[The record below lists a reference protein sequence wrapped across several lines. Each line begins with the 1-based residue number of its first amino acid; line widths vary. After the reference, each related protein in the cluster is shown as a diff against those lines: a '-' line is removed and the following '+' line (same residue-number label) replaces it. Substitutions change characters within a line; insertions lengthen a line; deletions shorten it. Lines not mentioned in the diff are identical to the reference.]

1 MPRRIARKRGVVTRV
16 SRGLPVGAVIPCVD
30 NTGAKLLK
38 IVQVDGYGGRLRRVP
53 SAGVGS
59 MVTVSVIKGAPNI
72 RKRLMKAIIVR
83 QRKPYRRPDGTW
95 IRFEDNAAIIV
106 DPGGEPKGSV
116 IRGPI
121 ALEAVKRW
129 PAIASI
135 AGMVV

>member
-1 MPRRIARKRGVVTRV
+1 
-16 SRGLPVGAVIPCVD
+16 
-30 NTGAKLLK
+30 
-38 IVQVDGYGGRLRRVP
+38 
-53 SAGVGS
+53 
-59 MVTVSVIKGAPNI
+59 
-72 RKRLMKAIIVR
+72 AIIVR